1 MRRELDT
8 HGGRD
13 LKLIENETNVA
24 AQRPRKPN
32 EEWGNVDVEALTL
45 SLRSRISTELSY
57 GLTTFSMLTVSRG
70 SATGFPI
77 AQAPDLLEEV
87 LDLIEDVAFDG
98 EEDSDADFSE
108 KSPIITNTKL
118 VSSLVDEGSLP
129 FANLKPRQ
137 GEKPRGVGPG
147 HRPGDIIL
155 AATNILRNLSIPAEN
170 HEFLGKHPRYLNVL
184 LRAGSLKP
192 SSSRSLPEA
201 FAHVLSLNDLLTVR
215 KDIVY
220 IMLNISPHVRLP
232 SNTTPSPQSKR
243 IARRAFSLLASYFI
257 DSDDAVGPFQTML
270 SVAPP
275 TQYGVPPPPALLST
289 ALECFAR
296 FCQPDDNRK
305 IISYTVPQERLWST
319 YEALVHRLPSSDND
333 FGVLNNEPWLAYI
346 ERVMHA
352 LYSLSFLAPPKLK
365 NRIKTCRKLRF
376 HKVLLR
382 FIKKL
387 LADNSRRPW
396 YLIVVKRAV
405 ETTKLID
412 ACEDSFDTSHSS
424 MPTLT
429 FGMGWGEHGETR
441 VEKGHGLWSGYQED
455 ITWQIMTIGEVD
467 PTMFSD
473 LASLVRV
480 GETKVEA
487 E

>member
-1 MRRELDT
+1 
-8 HGGRD
+8 
-13 LKLIENETNVA
+13 
-24 AQRPRKPN
+24 
-32 EEWGNVDVEALTL
+32 
-45 SLRSRISTELSY
+45 
-57 GLTTFSMLTVSRG
+57 MLTVSRG